1 MDLKKQRRQYLF
13 ICLVYLF
20 YYASYTSY
28 FSFLTVYLKGWGY
41 GTGDIGLI
49 MTCNSLINL
58 ISQPLLGQLSDT
70 RFPIKRIVTVGM
82 LVTIPGAFL
91 LGPTVGFFPLALA
104 SILLVAFFD
113 YSMIGLL
120 DTWTNLAKADNP
132 RINYSVARGMGSL
145 SSAVAA
151 LVIGDA
157 LARFG
162 NDKIFLFH
170 ALFMALALVFVLLF
184 QGIPCAGRRAKGEK
198 AESMGQ
204 ALRVLFRNKKY
215 RYYIIAVFLV
225 NMGWRAILTY
235 MPSILIDFGGNSRHQ
250 GIAMAMCTIG
260 IAPFM
265 FFYPRLLKRF
275 GIERMIQVGYLLTA
289 LRVLS
294 ICLVRDLWMM
304 VWIQLFESVSF
315 GIFQPSTIEY
325 VSTIIPPKNRALAVT
340 VGAAVQM
347 ALCGTVGN
355 YFAGIFLEHFSF
367 RWMFLIFGAVA
378 LAGFDL
384 MRMSVKAPAEAA
396 DPA

>member
-1 MDLKKQRRQYLF
+1 MDLKRQKRQYLF

-41 GTGDIGLI
+41 GTSDIGLI

-58 ISQPLLGQLSDT
+58 VSQPLLGQLSDT

-91 LGPTVGFFPLALA
+91 LGPTAGFFPLALA

-170 ALFMALALVFVLLF
+170 ALFMALALVWCAVSLF
-184 QGIPCAGRRAKGEK
+184 
-198 AESMGQ
+198 
-204 ALRVLFRNKKY
+204 L
-215 RYYIIAVFLV
+215 
-225 NMGWRAILTY
+225 
-235 MPSILIDFGGNSRHQ
+235 
-250 GIAMAMCTIG
+250 
-260 IAPFM
+260 
-265 FFYPRLLKRF
+265 
-275 GIERMIQVGYLLTA
+275 
-289 LRVLS
+289 
-294 ICLVRDLWMM
+294 
-304 VWIQLFESVSF
+304 
-315 GIFQPSTIEY
+315 
-325 VSTIIPPKNRALAVT
+325 
-340 VGAAVQM
+340 
-347 ALCGTVGN
+347 
-355 YFAGIFLEHFSF
+355 
-367 RWMFLIFGAVA
+367 
-378 LAGFDL
+378 
-384 MRMSVKAPAEAA
+384 
-396 DPA
+396 